1 MKTSVL
7 LVSKQEYV
15 VVVVVV
21 VSVFITQYSEDVTL
35 CLAVIARIMLF
46 YGFPA
51 II

>member
-7 LVSKQEYV
+7 LVSKQEY

>member
-15 VVVVVV
+15 VV
-21 VSVFITQYSEDVTL
+21 SVFITRYSEDVTL

>member
-7 LVSKQEYV
+7 LVSKQEY
-15 VVVVVV
+15 VV

>member
-1 MKTSVL
+1 MKTSML
-7 LVSKQEYV
+7 LVSKQEY
-15 VVVVVV
+15 VV

>member
-1 MKTSVL
+1 MKTFVL
-7 LVSKQEYV
+7 LVSKQEY
-15 VVVVVV
+15 VVVV